1 MGQPVDHRE
10 PETKGAE
17 LALAVRKWM
26 RARRL
31 YVRLPWVAAAAAL
44 ILVLALGL
52 GAEKLHLLPQD
63 DPIWARI
70 QERKV
75 FTVATD
81 ASYPPF
87 AAVDANG
94 NLFGLDV
101 DVAEELGRRWAVRV
115 EFENLAY
122 DALLGSVISL
132 RDDAVIS
139 AFVPQPDRLNDVTF
153 SHPYFTG
160 GTVVVVRKGQ
170 AGPGHVANRADW
182 QAWAAGK
189 TLAVERGS
197 AGHALARDWAR
208 LSAGRALSITVL
220 AEPTIEDALLAVEN
234 HSADAALA
242 DSIDAYNFLLGHPT
256 VALAGPPVT
265 PEPYTVA
272 VSVRGRVLSQQ
283 IEQALQAME
292 ADGTLSTLRVKWF
305 GEAAR

>member
-1 MGQPVDHRE
+1 MGRPIGDAE

-17 LALAVRKWM
+17 LLLALRKWA
-26 RARRL
+26 RARRPR
-31 YVRLPWVAAAAAL
+31 VRRWWVAGAAAL
-44 ILVLALGL
+44 MVVLALSL
-52 GAEKLHLLPQD
+52 GANKLNLFPKD

-70 QERKV
+70 QAHKV

-87 AAVDANG
+87 AAVDGNG
-94 NLFGLDV
+94 NLFGFDV
-101 DVAEELGRRWAVRV
+101 DVADELGRRWGVKV

-153 SHPYFTG
+153 SRPYFTG
-160 GTVVVVRKGQ
+160 GTVVVVRQGQ
-170 AGPGHVANRADW
+170 AGAARAANVGDW
-182 QAWAAGK
+182 PTWAAGK
-189 TLAVERGS
+189 TLAVERGA

-208 LSAGRALSITVL
+208 LTAGRALGVTVL
-220 AEPTIEDALLAVEN
+220 AEPTIEEALLAVEN
-234 HSADAALA
+234 QSADAALA
-242 DSIDAYNFLLGHPT
+242 DIIDAYNFMQGHPT
-256 VALAGPPVT
+256 VTLAGPPVT

-272 VSVRGRVLSQQ
+272 VSIRGRVLSQE

-305 GEAAR
+305 GKAAR

>member
-1 MGQPVDHRE
+1 MGHPVGDAE
-10 PETKGAE
+10 PETKGGE
-17 LALAVRKWM
+17 LVLAMRRWM
-26 RARRL
+26 RARRPPVTL
-31 YVRLPWVAAAAAL
+31 LLVAGVAVL
-44 ILVLALGL
+44 ILALALSL
-52 GAEKLHLLPQD
+52 GADKLSLFPKD

-70 QERKV
+70 QERQV

-87 AAVDANG
+87 AEVDENG
-94 NLFGLDV
+94 NLFGFDV
-101 DVAEELGRRWAVRV
+101 DVADELGRRWGVKV

-153 SHPYFTG
+153 SRPYFTG
-160 GTVVVVRKGQ
+160 GTVMVVRKGQ
-170 AGPGHVANRADW
+170 AGAARTGGAADW
-182 QAWAAGK
+182 RAWAAGK

-197 AGHALARDWAR
+197 EGHALARDWAR

-220 AEPTIEDALLAVEN
+220 AEPTIEEALLAVEN
-234 HSADAALA
+234 QSADGALA
-242 DSIDAYNFLLGHPT
+242 DTIDAYNFMQGHPT
-256 VALAGPPVT
+256 VALAEPPVT

-272 VSVRGRVLSQQ
+272 VSVRGRVLSQK
-283 IEQALQAME
+283 IDQALQAME
-292 ADGTLSTLRVKWF
+292 ADGTLSALRVKWF

>member
-1 MGQPVDHRE
+1 MGHPVGDAE

-17 LALAVRKWM
+17 LVLAARKWLGARKPRVRRLWAAGALVLILALALSLGTD
-26 RARRL
+26 RL
-31 YVRLPWVAAAAAL
+31 SLFP
-44 ILVLALGL
+44 
-52 GAEKLHLLPQD
+52 KD

-70 QERKV
+70 QERQV

-87 AAVDANG
+87 ADVDPNG
-94 NLFGLDV
+94 NLFGFDV
-101 DVAEELGRRWAVRV
+101 DVADELGRRWGVKV

-153 SHPYFTG
+153 SRPYFTG

-170 AGPGHVANRADW
+170 ASAAPATDW

-208 LSAGRALSITVL
+208 LSAGRTLSITVL
-220 AEPTIEDALLAVEN
+220 AEPTIGDALLAVEN
-234 HSADAALA
+234 QSADGALA
-242 DSIDAYNFLLGHPT
+242 DIIDAYNFMQGHPA
-256 VALAGPPVT
+256 VALAGPPVI

-272 VSVRGRVLSQQ
+272 VSVRGRVLSQK

-292 ADGTLSTLRVKWF
+292 ADGTLSALRVKWF